1 MLLDYCCSDSYC
13 SYSNSLFVQL
23 VKAKTADRHESTTT
37 LAAVH
42 QEASVPAHK
51 PATACSESSE
61 SYASSRGSE
70 NLFRLTVALA
80 FALLRRLTG
89 ASDAD
94 FGGEEDSGEGEVT

>member
-1 MLLDYCCSDSYC
+1 MTAIVHM
-13 SYSNSLFVQL
+13 YSNSLFVQL

-37 LAAVH
+37 LAAAH
-42 QEASVPAHK
+42 QEASVLAHK

-61 SYASSRGSE
+61 SYASSSRGSE
-70 NLFRLTVALA
+70 NLLRLTVALA